1 MVWYSCAGTQS
12 EPWDARASLML
23 ISCQRKACKWEGER
37 KPRHRLWEGGKVSTT
52 SLLPSTGTANTHKLT
67 HRMLSTWADLA
78 SFGESQAVVVLS
90 KAHPPSASVMMEL
103 MIAAAAAGTAWPES
117 EKLQGICTRP
127 ADDVTASRFSW
138 QQNISSI
145 FLRHSRCRRIKEN
158 IDLLYQRIK
167 KKKKTPISVVVS
179 RNTMR
184 GAGEHGKPFMF
195 LKEQAEKGEKKLLET
210 HWFFPSWSTKLAA
223 KCQRSEPLSEHTSCT
238 PIQIDKFHDAVSH
251 FILTLSIISFL
262 L

>member
-1 MVWYSCAGTQS
+1 MVWYSCAGTLS

-23 ISCQRKACKWEGER
+23 ISFQRKACKWEGER
-37 KPRHRLWEGGKVSTT
+37 KPRHRLWEGGRVSTT

-67 HRMLSTWADLA
+67 HRMLLTWADLA
-78 SFGESQAVVVLS
+78 SQGESQAVVVLR

-103 MIAAAAAGTAWPES
+103 MIAAAAAGAAWPES

-127 ADDVTASRFSW
+127 ADDVTATRFSW

-145 FLRHSRCRRIKEN
+145 FWRHSRCRRIKEN
-158 IDLLYQRIK
+158 IDLLYPRIK
-167 KKKKTPISVVVS
+167 MKK
-179 RNTMR
+179 NTNKS
-184 GAGEHGKPFMF
+184 GC
-195 LKEQAEKGEKKLLET
+195 LKEDNERSRWTWKAFHVPVRTGWKGREKKLLET
-210 HWFFPSWSTKLAA
+210 HWFFSSWSTKLAA

-238 PIQIDKFHDAVSH
+238 TIQIDKFHNAVSH